1 MTGSPKRVT
10 RADVARVAGV
20 SPTTVSFVL
29 NDTPGQSIPA
39 ETRRRVLE
47 AVERLDY
54 RPHASART
62 LAAGRSNIVLLSI
75 PHLSPGP
82 GITRFVEEF
91 ATALAQTGLTLITH
105 LAGVPGRALPDV
117 CAAVDASV
125 VVGIE
130 PFDPATV
137 QALRRAGAD
146 MVLPAEGEAGM
157 SSPMM
162 NAGRLQAEHL
172 IEQGHRRLGYA
183 LPEDARLRKMA
194 EDRLAGVTEAC
205 AEAELAAPV
214 VLVVETE
221 PEEAT
226 RAVRRWVEESVTGVC
241 AYNDETAFAVM
252 AGVRGNGLASPAD
265 VAVIGMDD
273 ITLARLADPP
283 LTTVRFD
290 LPEAG
295 RYFAEAVAASLS
307 SGTAHLTTASASPR
321 VIRRSTA

>member
-1 MTGSPKRVT
+1 MTGSAKRVT

-29 NDTPGQSIPA
+29 NDTPGQSIPPG
-39 ETRRRVLE
+39 TRRRVLE

-62 LAAGRSNIVLLSI
+62 LAAGRSNVVLLSI

-91 ATALAQTGLTLITH
+91 ASALAQTGLTLITH
-105 LAGVPGRALPDV
+105 LAGVPGRSLPDV

-130 PFDPATV
+130 PFDPGTV

-146 MVLPAEGEAGM
+146 IVLPAEGEAGTY
-157 SSPMM
+157 SPMRH
-162 NAGRLQAEHL
+162 AGRLQAEHL
-172 IEQGHRRLGYA
+172 IEHGRRRLGYA
-183 LPEDARLRKMA
+183 LPEDDRLRKMA
-194 EDRLAGVTEAC
+194 EERLAGVEDAC
-205 AEAELAAPV
+205 AAASLPAPA

-221 PEEAT
+221 LDGAAS
-226 RAVRRWVEESVTGVC
+226 AVRGWIEESVTGVC
-241 AYNDETAFAVM
+241 AYNDETAFAVL
-252 AGVRGNGLASPAD
+252 AGMRENGRTAPAD
-265 VAVIGMDD
+265 LAVIGMDD
-273 ITLARLADPP
+273 IPLARLTDPP

-290 LPEAG
+290 LREAG
-295 RYFAEAVAASLS
+295 RHLAQAVAVSLS
-307 SGTAHLTTASASPR
+307 SGEPHLTTAAGFPR
-321 VIRRSTA
+321 VIRRSTV